1 LTGGIGLLD
10 MRAQWRNE
18 GAMAAGSAFGPRR
31 KTWRDIDLVVDLA
44 DEPLTLRWW
53 RGAAT
58 LSALCALVAFLA
70 PAPFEALPA
79 MPANRIEAPE
89 AEQFREIAIST
100 LASGSETGVRM
111 DASALVEPLAAAPD
125 RPFIELFARLGSGD
139 SVAQLLSRSDVGYAD
154 AGEDARVVSPTA
166 A

>member
-44 DEPLTLRWW
+44 DEPLSLRWW

-79 MPANRIEAPE
+79 IPADRIEASQ
-89 AEQFREIAIST
+89 AEQYRDIAISP
-100 LASGSETGVRM
+100 LASGSETGARM
-111 DASALVEPLAAAPD
+111 DANALAEPLAEAPD

-139 SVAQLLSRSDVGYAD
+139 SIAQLLARSGVGYAE
-154 AGEDARVVSPTA
+154 AGEAARLI
-166 A
+166 